1 MEIARRSTKAREL
14 DMTPL
19 IDIVFLLVIF
29 FMLTTSFV
37 ATESMELT
45 LPKPG
50 QEAQPLP
57 VAVPAMRI
65 QIEAEGTLLIDNVEV
80 PQEGLANALLDR
92 LEAQPETP
100 IGIFTTPG
108 VDVQQLVSVMDMV
121 YLSGGRKV
129 KVERI
134 EYAPEPIPAEVL

>member
-1 MEIARRSTKAREL
+1 MEVARRSTKAREL

-50 QEAQPLP
+50 QPER
-57 VAVPAMRI
+57 PAPAAIATMRI
-65 QIEAEGTLLIDNVEV
+65 QIEPEGKLLIDDEAV
-80 PQEGLANALLDR
+80 PAEGLEDAIVTR
-92 LEAQPETP
+92 LETEPETP
-100 IGIFTTPG
+100 IGIYTTPG

-134 EYAPEPIPAEVL
+134 EYAPEPLVEDAA